1 MPSAVEAIWPVAMPY
16 DGSDDPSGSNT
27 SASRNA
33 DPKSCSSC
41 SRPPT
46 WMPSSS
52 STSSSE
58 SPRSSLNAHSRIGS
72 PDTSGGSVAVPW
84 MLCCIGRSSSRGMPR
99 SYPRHTGVAGH
110 EHRLLKSR
118 RALPASGR
126 DCPEAGMAGRLT
138 VAMLTEEVEQQGIH
152 HLGGVQLHPVPDAV
166 ET

>member
-1 MPSAVEAIWPVAMPY
+1 MPSAVEAIWPVAMPS

-84 MLCCIGRSSSRGMPR
+84 MLR

-126 DCPEAGMAGRLT
+126 DRPEAGMAGRPT

-166 ET
+166 ETLVAPRAGHMR